1 MYISYNM
8 TLNFLEIFKIVDNM
22 SVVITFTRMQRVE
35 CIAFAVEWQDLS
47 TGSLFVLFM
56 TTSCARL

>member
-1 MYISYNM
+1 M